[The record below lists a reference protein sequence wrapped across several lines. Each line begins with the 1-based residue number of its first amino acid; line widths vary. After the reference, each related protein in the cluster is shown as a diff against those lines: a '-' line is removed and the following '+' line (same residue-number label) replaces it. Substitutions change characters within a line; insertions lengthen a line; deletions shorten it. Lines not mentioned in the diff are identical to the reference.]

1 MKPKPLHGID
11 LVPGLPQTVPQRRPR
26 PVVKVRDIGPTHA
39 GSKDWQ
45 PSALSLRTGLVC
57 SRRRGGGAGRRRL
70 YRAMN
75 WAHSPAS

>member
-1 MKPKPLHGID
+1 M
-11 LVPGLPQTVPQRRPR
+11 
-26 PVVKVRDIGPTHA
+26 RDIGPTHA